1 MFNLVEIDKIY
12 TYEEGFTPVSPYI
25 FSTSISVIASEKDNY
40 WTNLFGAENNYNSVK
55 RQVNSVTINYET
67 ELTQQDSY
75 EDMESQENSFYFDFD
90 TQLLYVHV
98 DDETNL
104 MATNPYIGIMTG
116 YTTDTVRYFNNQEY
130 IPIVT
135 SIPSISQSADPLE
148 YEIISFISASVEL
161 ANPVIDGEFL
171 FNGNEKLYGNTVRI
185 YRGTDGDSYGDLIK
199 VFDGYISNL
208 EVNTESVT
216 ISLGDNREKLEI
228 DYPTAVF
235 ETDEDD
241 DLVGDTN
248 DELIPDGYGN
258 VVQVPAYP
266 VVVGSTSVRFRWA
279 TVATSITSVYTYT
292 DDEGLIELSSGEWGV
307 SDASPLASGYFY
319 ILNANIYVDGDTEN
333 SLKDVYVTGRMRDYD
348 NPADI
353 IASLNSV
360 VLGIEYNDSNYDTAE
375 WESEKTMLADVA
387 LYMDKS
393 KSLYEWI
400 EDLQSG
406 SDYGFRYEDFGK
418 RTIRVDYKDRD
429 AITFA
434 DGTTTIEPIDI
445 RDSDISI
452 DQNADLYAS
461 SVIVKYNKNHRKDTH
476 SQTTNDDHYNDV
488 IREFRVASIA
498 TYTTLLVNE
507 SDAISK
513 ASMFAEDESTVR
525 PLVTLVVESSKY
537 TQPRIYDIINAT
549 ASLLVQSAYQSDYT
563 NVLADADGVLGD
575 DEALGELWG
584 LTVTEAESMGT
595 IEYYGEFVGEVLD
608 IEPNTDNDTVS
619 ITLRDITD
627 LRS

>member
-1 MFNLVEIDKIY
+1 MFNLVEIDKQYDY
-12 TYEEGFTPVSPYI
+12 TDGFTPKSPYI
-25 FSTSISVIASEKDNY
+25 FQTLIANLSPDNY
-40 WTNLFGAENNYNSVK
+40 WTSIFEATNEYNQEIK
-55 RQVNSVTINYET
+55 QVNSVTINFET

-75 EDMESQENSFYFDFD
+75 EDMESQELSFYFDFD
-90 TQLLYVHV
+90 TQILYIHI
-98 DDETNL
+98 EEEANL

-161 ANPVIDGEFL
+161 ANPTIDGEL
-171 FNGNEKLYGNTVRI
+171 MFNGKEKLYGNTVRL
-185 YRGTDGDSYGDLIK
+185 YRGSDGDSYSDLIK
-199 VFDGYISNL
+199 IFDGYISNL

-216 ISLGDNREKLEI
+216 LTLGDNREKLEI
-228 DYPTAVF
+228 DYPTEVF

-241 DLVGDTN
+241 DLVSDTN

-266 VVVGSTSVRFRWA
+266 VVVGDTSVRFRWA

-292 DDEGLIELSSGEWGV
+292 DDDGLVELSSGEWGV

-319 ILNANIYVDGDTEN
+319 ILNDNIYVDGDTEN

-360 VLGIEYNDSNYDTAE
+360 VLGIEYNDSNYDTTE
-375 WESEKTMLADVA
+375 WESEKTMLADVS
-387 LYMDKS
+387 LYMDES

-418 RTIRVDYKDRD
+418 RTIRVDNKNRD

-434 DGTTTIEPIDI
+434 DGTSTIEPIDI
-445 RDSDISI
+445 REIEEI

-461 SVIVKYNKNHRKDTH
+461 SVIIKYNKNHRKDTY
-476 SQTTNDDHYNDV
+476 SQTTNDDYYNDV
-488 IREFRVASIA
+488 IREFRVASIS
-498 TYTTLLVNE
+498 TYTTLLTSE
-507 SDAISK
+507 TDAISK
-513 ASMFAEDESTVR
+513 ASMIAEDESTVR
-525 PLVTLVVESSKY
+525 PLITLTVESSKY
-537 TQPRIYDIINAT
+537 TKPRIYDIINAK

-563 NVLADADGVLGD
+563 NVLADSDGVLGD
-575 DEALGELWG
+575 TEALGELWG
-584 LTVTEAESMGT
+584 LTVTEAESLGT
-595 IEYYGEFVGEVLD
+595 IDYYGEFVGEVLG

-619 ITLRDITD
+619 ITLRDITE